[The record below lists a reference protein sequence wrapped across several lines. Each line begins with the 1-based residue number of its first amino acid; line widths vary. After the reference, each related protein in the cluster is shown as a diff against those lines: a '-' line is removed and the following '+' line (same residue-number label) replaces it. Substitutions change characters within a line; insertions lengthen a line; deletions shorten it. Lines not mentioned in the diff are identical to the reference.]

1 MALDK
6 EKYNSE
12 KPSNR
17 ETSVFDQFSRGTF
30 APLTPFDLL
39 RPNPFLS
46 QFLRFFKI
54 MTTIQ
59 TRPWYISGYC
69 LEEESLPRDEL
80 LEGMKLSACQI
91 AALKKVKF
99 IATTVINNTMKSATK
114 VVEERLSNL
123 GFSEKER
130 TRFVASKCIIR
141 GIVQRHSD
149 IVAMNV

>member
-30 APLTPFDLL
+30 APALMPFDLL
-39 RPNPFLS
+39 RPPNSLLS
-46 QFLRFFKI
+46 QFFRYFLK
-54 MTTIQ
+54 
-59 TRPWYISGYC
+59 
-69 LEEESLPRDEL
+69 EESLPRDEL

-91 AALKKVKF
+91 AALKRVKF
-99 IATTVINNTMKSATK
+99 IATTVTNITMKSATK

-130 TRFVASKCIIR
+130 TRFVASKCIIY
-141 GIVQRHSD
+141 V
-149 IVAMNV
+149 